1 MAQSAHTHG
10 PAYPEEEVPLP
21 THTHKHTEYS
31 VKNAYIRILYIKTE
45 MLLLKKKGSAARR
58 TSRGMNGWKKQSRSL
73 SKEQVRL
80 LSIEVITS
88 VTDFLTNIIASC
100 GHTYINLKYIQT
112 ALSELFPGYIYSY
125 KFIHIV

>member
-45 MLLLKKKGSAARR
+45 MLLLKKKRFGGS
-58 TSRGMNGWKKQSRSL
+58 THL
-73 SKEQVRL
+73 SWDERL
-80 LSIEVITS
+80 EEAVQ
-88 VTDFLTNIIASC
+88 
-100 GHTYINLKYIQT
+100 K
-112 ALSELFPGYIYSY
+112 SE
-125 KFIHIV
+125 

>member
-1 MAQSAHTHG
+1 
-10 PAYPEEEVPLP
+10 
-21 THTHKHTEYS
+21 
-31 VKNAYIRILYIKTE
+31 
-45 MLLLKKKGSAARR
+45 
-58 TSRGMNGWKKQSRSL
+58 MNGWKKQSRSL